1 MANKWTVPVDVQL
14 NVPDDVAEL
23 CVNILNLYFDQHP
36 DKELDA
42 NCIHCEDGLARV
54 RLEITDASI
63 D

>member
-1 MANKWTVPVDVQL
+1 MVNKMTVPVDVQL

-23 CVNILNLYFDQHP
+23 CVNILNLYFDAHP

-42 NCIHCEDGLARV
+42 NCIECEDGLARV
-54 RLEITDASI
+54 RLEITDASV

>member
-1 MANKWTVPVDVQL
+1 MVNKITVPVDVQL

-23 CVNILNLYFDQHP
+23 CVNILNLYFEQHP

-42 NCIHCEDGLARV
+42 NCIECEDGLARV